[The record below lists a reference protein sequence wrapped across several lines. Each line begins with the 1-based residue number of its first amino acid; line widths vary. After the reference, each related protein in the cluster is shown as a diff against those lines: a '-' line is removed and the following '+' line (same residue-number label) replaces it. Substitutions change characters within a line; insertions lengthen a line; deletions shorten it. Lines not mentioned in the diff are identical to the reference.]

1 MDIDDPATSLCD
13 TQTAH
18 PDNPASLLFPKLIR
32 HNSLESFAL
41 SCDQLLH
48 KWIILLSRTA
58 IPLKSSRHDGCIQQA
73 FRFLDNIIR
82 SYRGTIQALAYLRLI
97 DVFDNLKSIIRR
109 ERKNGL
115 LSTFKRGNGDDSIA
129 IDICG
134 LDWKVRSPGAR

>member
-13 TQTAH
+13 TQTVY
-18 PDNPASLLFPKLIR
+18 PDNPTSLLFPKLVR
-32 HNSLESFAL
+32 HKSLESFAL
-41 SCDQLLH
+41 SCDQLWH

-58 IPLKSSRHDGCIQQA
+58 IPSESSRHDDCIQRA
-73 FRFLDNIIR
+73 FRFLDDIIH

-97 DVFDNLKSIIRR
+97 DVFDNLKSIVRR

-115 LSTFKRGNGDDSIA
+115 LSTCKRGNGDDSIA

-134 LDWKVRSPGAR
+134 LALEGSLARS